1 MTVMVNSNPLLK
13 ILAIG
18 FAVTAIG
25 FIGYNAMHRN
35 ADPAKALEGENGNGE
50 PVVVKKSNVRLGGD
64 ADTEQTDIQTLSKTI
79 NELKGKVTQLSNN
92 AKPEVKSAGTA
103 IDSEVRQQL
112 RQMQEKVEELSK
124 KNEELEKKQEE
135 QPEPQDPI
143 QPEGNKS
150 AASHE
155 EQRDFGIGADETPS
169 NKNAITLPNVP
180 NLANPLGQSGLT
192 SDVSSE
198 QVIADGEVEW
208 VQPSDG
214 RRVIDKTTNKETLQL
229 PKFNGV
235 TLRNPAM
242 AGGSIT
248 ANPAKSGDEEKKSS
262 LVPIYTVP
270 ENSSFIGSVGATAL
284 IGRIP
289 LNNQVTDAFPFK
301 IVVGK
306 KNLATNGIRI
316 PNLQGMVVSG
326 LAKGD
331 YTLKCVYGQV
341 NSITYTFTDGT
352 IRTISDHSNAGS
364 RSGSQGGIGGNGG
377 GDGSGGL
384 GYLADGQGV
393 PCVSGLYITNLP
405 EYLAQVGLINTAAGM
420 AEAFAEGQADITR
433 NTDGSSTSTISG
445 TSSNNRYMFGKGIS
459 KGVQSG
465 ADALAQRQQGA
476 YDAIYVQPG
485 SRVEIHI
492 TKQLDID
499 YDKKGRKVSYVQAN
513 SRYGNARGLD

>member
-13 ILAIG
+13 ILAVAVVVGLIG
-18 FAVTAIG
+18 FV
-25 FIGYNAMHRN
+25 GYYSLRERK
-35 ADPAKALEGENGNGE
+35 DPASALAGENGQGGT
-50 PVVVKKSNVRLGGD
+50 VVVKKGNVRLGGD
-64 ADTEQTDIQTLSKTI
+64 GDTEQTDIQTLSKTV
-79 NELKGKVTQLSNN
+79 NELKGKLAQMASN
-92 AKPEVKSAGTA
+92 AKPEVKAAGSS
-103 IDSEVRQQL
+103 IDADVRQQL
-112 RQMQEKVEELSK
+112 KNMQNKLDELKSR
-124 KNEELEKKQEE
+124 NEELEKQQAT

-143 QPEGNKS
+143 QAPGSKP
-150 AASHE
+150 AGTHQ
-155 EQRDFGIGADETPS
+155 EQRDFGIGEDETPS
-169 NKNAITLPNVP
+169 AKNTITLPNVP
-180 NLANPLGQSGLT
+180 DLKNPFGQSG
-192 SDVSSE
+192 SAAASE
-198 QVIADGEVEW
+198 QTISDGDVEW
-208 VQPSDG
+208 VQPSDS

-235 TLRNPAM
+235 TLHNPAM
-242 AGGSIT
+242 TGGGVTGYQIK
-248 ANPAKSGDEEKKSS
+248 NEEEKKSS

-270 ENSSFIGSVGATAL
+270 ENSTFIGSVGATAL

-352 IRTISDHSNAGS
+352 IRTISDHSDSGS
-364 RSGSQGGIGGNGG
+364 KSGSQMGTGGNGG
-377 GDGSGGL
+377 GDGTGGL

-405 EYLAQVGLINTAAGM
+405 EYLAQIGLINTAAGM

-433 NTDGSSTSTISG
+433 NTDGSSTSTVSG
-445 TSSNNRYMFGKGIS
+445 TSSNTRYMFGKGLS

-485 SRVEIHI
+485 SKVEIHI

-499 YDKKGRKVSYVQAN
+499 YDKKGRKVSYVQAS